1 MRRAVRETASCS
13 ACSTIGA
20 RIGECLGLQIED
32 VHLLPDS
39 KALGCAAAGPHFH
52 VVRRVSNEN
61 DALGKSRRRT
71 LPVIDE
77 FIEDY
82 RDYRY
87 ERSDRLPDVH
97 SRFVFINYEG
107 PARGAPMT
115 YANAFKIITR
125 LGKKVGVRAGP
136 HRTCSATQR
145 RPLGSRAAPRSSA
158 SRGMPSAAR
167 TNSEN
172 ASSVNAA
179 RVNEAGSRLIC
190 STPSSY
196 AITEMC

>member
-1 MRRAVRETASCS
+1 
-13 ACSTIGA
+13 
-20 RIGECLGLQIED
+20 
-32 VHLLPDS
+32 LLPDS

-107 PARGAPMT
+107 PARPELGHGRP
-115 YANAFKIITR
+115 R
-125 LGKKVGVRAGP
+125 L
-136 HRTCSATQR
+136 
-145 RPLGSRAAPRSSA
+145 
-158 SRGMPSAAR
+158 AR
-167 TNSEN
+167 E
-172 ASSVNAA
+172 A
-179 RVNEAGSRLIC
+179 RVSGDSWGS
-190 STPSSY
+190 
-196 AITEMC
+196 

>member
-1 MRRAVRETASCS
+1 
-13 ACSTIGA
+13 
-20 RIGECLGLQIED
+20 
-32 VHLLPDS
+32 
-39 KALGCAAAGPHFH
+39 

-125 LGKKVGVRAGP
+125 LGKKVGVRATP
-136 HRTCSATQR
+136 HMFRHSAATAWVESGTQIECVSGHA
-145 RPLGSRAAPRSSA
+145 LGSPNELRERFVGKRS
-158 SRGMPSAAR
+158 
-167 TNSEN
+167 TSE
-172 ASSVNAA
+172 
-179 RVNEAGSRLIC
+179 
-190 STPSSY
+190 
-196 AITEMC
+196 